1 MTVANAVGNGVADD
15 KLIYTYMPDLIRY
28 YLAEE
33 PILENVE
40 SYRLDDPEVLD
51 WVLCNAE
58 SLVLKP
64 VDGAGGAGIV
74 IGPTATADEIAA
86 VKVQVAA
93 NPRGWMAQRPVALST
108 SPVLMGEKLRPAHID
123 LRPFAVNDGNDVW
136 VLPGGLTRVALPEG
150 ELKVNSSQG
159 GGSKDTWVLDAT
171 VRSDESLRASATAR
185 RAAPPPADRRWPSS
199 AGERP
204 RAVNSELL
212 SRIAETLY
220 WTGRYVERADDTARL
235 IDVYVHRMLGETGA
249 DSDAACRA
257 LFGILGV
264 PVEPDAEQLDVDMV
278 LFRLVFE
285 AQAPSAIAGSM
296 LGARAGA
303 RGIRE
308 VISSEMWE
316 CLNVTAH
323 GLSGQK
329 RAAERLGP
337 HVYLRYIRE
346 RAALFFGLADSTMS
360 HDDAWRFLV
369 LGRSLERADMTARL
383 LLARMSAP
391 DDLGWTVLLRA
402 CGAHESFIRTHGWAA
417 DSDPVA
423 EFLLLDRLFPS
434 SVVFALTTAEE
445 CLAALNPGA
454 VRAGVDDPARRPVGR
469 LRNRLEYATRSSS
482 RPSCRS

>member
-1 MTVANAVGNGVADD
+1 M
-15 KLIYTYMPDLIRY
+15 
-28 YLAEE
+28 
-33 PILENVE
+33 
-40 SYRLDDPEVLD
+40 
-51 WVLCNAE
+51 
-58 SLVLKP
+58 
-64 VDGAGGAGIV
+64 
-74 IGPTATADEIAA
+74 
-86 VKVQVAA
+86 
-93 NPRGWMAQRPVALST
+93 
-108 SPVLMGEKLRPAHID
+108 
-123 LRPFAVNDGNDVW
+123 
-136 VLPGGLTRVALPEG
+136 
-150 ELKVNSSQG
+150 
-159 GGSKDTWVLDAT
+159 
-171 VRSDESLRASATAR
+171 
-185 RAAPPPADRRWPSS
+185 
-199 AGERP
+199 
-204 RAVNSELL
+204 NSELL

-235 IDVYVHRMLGETGA
+235 VDVYVHRMLGETGA

-264 PVEPDAEQLDVDMV
+264 PIEADADQLDVDMV

-285 AQAPSAIAGSM
+285 AQSPSAIAGSM

-329 RAAERLGP
+329 RAAERIGP

-383 LLARMSAP
+383 LLARMAAP
-391 DDLGWTVLLRA
+391 DDLGWPVLLRA

-417 DSDPVA
+417 EPDRVA
-423 EFLLLDRLFPS
+423 EFLLLDRLFPR
-434 SVVFALTTAEE
+434 SVVHALASAEE
-445 CLAALNPGA
+445 CLTALNPG
-454 VRAGVDDPARRPVGR
+454 RGPGRRRRPRPTAGR
-469 LRNRLEYATRSSS
+469 AAAEPAGIR
-482 RPSCRS
+482 